1 MCSRSRGRPQ
11 FLLLSS
17 SFTRRRGE
25 KTPGSGVEAQ
35 NKVKAKCHTLLSYL
49 SINTH
54 GPSVFGLFQSVW
66 SVAPNSSK
74 SLRVTRSLFSENGEE
89 VSLSSLIVFS
99 RGSDYLLPSSQ
110 QHCEFINEAHLA
122 EWRIEST
129 EQYAAPE
136 NRTYSRVISPTE
148 ETGWTQAEGFWLGL
162 RSSVFRLRH
171 HLNHNQTATVRQ
183 DKQPLQSFKRLDSNN

>member
-1 MCSRSRGRPQ
+1 MLIRSAEREVKKNIVQGAVAGRSFCSPAP
-11 FLLLSS
+11 
-17 SFTRRRGE
+17 SFTW

-35 NKVKAKCHTLLSYL
+35 NKAKAKRHTPLSYL

-66 SVAPNSSK
+66 SVAPNSGK
-74 SLRVTRSLFSENGEE
+74 SLRVTSSLFCGNGEE

-110 QHCEFINEAHLA
+110 QQSEFINEADLA
-122 EWRIEST
+122 EWKIEST
-129 EQYAAPE
+129 EQYAVTE

-148 ETGWTQAEGFWLGL
+148 ETLWLT
-162 RSSVFRLRH
+162 SPF
-171 HLNHNQTATVRQ
+171 
-183 DKQPLQSFKRLDSNN
+183 